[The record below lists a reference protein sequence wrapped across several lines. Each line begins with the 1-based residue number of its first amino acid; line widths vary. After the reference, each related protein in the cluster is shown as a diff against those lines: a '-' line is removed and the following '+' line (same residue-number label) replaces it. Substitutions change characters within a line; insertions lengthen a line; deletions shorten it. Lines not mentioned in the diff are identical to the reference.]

1 MEHTFNIQLTD
12 NQISC
17 NPPMD
22 IATVAQITCSA
33 LVALV
38 QAAPTPEGMTE
49 EQVAIARRSLH
60 DDLNL
65 IFSNTLT
72 MAFPELELRP
82 ELSEL
87 AIMELENKM
96 LEEAATNTTIEA
108 EPVPTTE
115 SDKDNII
122 QFPYKEV

>member
-1 MEHTFNIQLTD
+1 MEPKFNITLTES
-12 NQISC
+12 QMSC

-22 IATVAQITCSA
+22 IATIAQIACSA
-33 LVALV
+33 IVSLV
-38 QAAPTPEGMTE
+38 QNAPIPEGMTE
-49 EQVAIARRSLH
+49 ENVALARRSLH

-87 AIMELENKM
+87 AIMQLENQM
-96 LEEAATNTTIEA
+96 IEEATTQIEA

-115 SDKDNII
+115 ADKDNIL
-122 QFPYKEV
+122 QFPVRE